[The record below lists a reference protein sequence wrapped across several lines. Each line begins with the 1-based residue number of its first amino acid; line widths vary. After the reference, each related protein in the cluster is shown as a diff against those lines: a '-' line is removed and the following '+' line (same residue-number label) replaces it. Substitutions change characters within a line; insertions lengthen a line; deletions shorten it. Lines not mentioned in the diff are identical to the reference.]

1 MPALA
6 ISLLGAPSVAL
17 PHGSTARGLGA
28 AKGLALLAY
37 LTLEPGSHS
46 REELATLLWGD
57 SSDAAA
63 RASLRQA
70 LKRLRAVVGEAL
82 HVDRTHVEL
91 RGPVECDVA
100 AFLAA
105 AAARL
110 AEFSTRLAREV
121 EAEPG
126 VALQHLARRIE
137 REAGRE
143 RSPDANEVAS
153 DPDLEARLVGREAPW
168 RSLTQAWAAL
178 SRRAGRVV
186 LIDGDAGV
194 GKTRLAEEFLRWAS
208 LEGATILRGHAYDTQ
223 TGMPYGPVVEAL
235 RDGLDAPGASGTA
248 PERLPEATPP
258 RPGPRPP
265 D

>member
-105 AAARL
+105 AAAGSPRAAEFDVSRFLAGFSLRHAPSFEEWATATRRRLLQRYSEALRALARGAFARSHWTESAPWGERWLQCDACSEEAARL
-110 AEFSTRLAREV
+110 AIEALQLAGDRGGGLGRVAEFRTRLARDV
-121 EAEPG
+121 QAEPG
-126 VALQHLARRIE
+126 TALQQLARRIE
-137 REAGRE
+137 GEVGGEGAAG
-143 RSPDANEVAS
+143 AGEVAS
-153 DPDLEARLVGREAPW
+153 DPGFGGRP
-168 RSLTQAWAAL
+168 
-178 SRRAGRVV
+178 
-186 LIDGDAGV
+186 
-194 GKTRLAEEFLRWAS
+194 
-208 LEGATILRGHAYDTQ
+208 
-223 TGMPYGPVVEAL
+223 
-235 RDGLDAPGASGTA
+235 
-248 PERLPEATPP
+248 
-258 RPGPRPP
+258 
-265 D
+265 